1 MSFKINK
8 MQPRY
13 RCVHKEAARLVKK
26 LELEKHPE
34 GGYFRQTYRSDT
46 TVNVKGYG
54 CPRNISTA
62 IYYMLVGGQFSAF
75 HRIRSDEIWHHY
87 AGGSITLYAI
97 DDEGKLS
104 KIKIGRDGTPQAV
117 IRAGTWFAASLDS
130 KRSYCLLGCTVSPGF
145 DYRDWELGKTSDLA
159 RMYPQHRKLIERY
172 TK

>member
-1 MSFKINK
+1 M
-8 MQPRY
+8 
-13 RCVHKEAARLVKK
+13 HKEAARLVKK

-62 IYYMLVGGQFSAF
+62 IYYMLVGGQFSTF